1 MLSIAQEDQIKTVK
15 LDKLYLTG
23 QNFKHLL
30 QQELDLF
37 LYSWNVIFFLF
48 REIWLEVF
56 STTVK
61 EEANRFP

>member
-15 LDKLYLTG
+15 LDKLCLTG

-48 REIWLEVF
+48 RKIWLEVF

-61 EEANRFP
+61 EANRFP